1 MGLEKSCIRN
11 YWKEQK
17 PEGIGYVCGYVN
29 IIIQFIAE
37 FCMCVPLSAL
47 LGWKIPVS
55 FWRTSAWQIVYNFER
70 HSAMIF
76 FFCLMIFPMSA
87 TRPMD
92 MNMLIYV

>member
-37 FCMCVPLSAL
+37 FCMCVTLSAL
-47 LGWKIPVS
+47 LGWKD
-55 FWRTSAWQIVYNFER
+55 TS
-70 HSAMIF
+70 IF
-76 FFCLMIFPMSA
+76 LENKCLADSI
-87 TRPMD
+87 
-92 MNMLIYV
+92 

>member
-1 MGLEKSCIRN
+1 MGLAKSCIRN

-76 FFCLMIFPMSA
+76 FFVL
-87 TRPMD
+87 
-92 MNMLIYV
+92 